1 MELDWLVSMMLI
13 HLTSVGNPQ
22 VEKGQRIATS
32 GKAQPWPPSTCVTKT
47 SIYNRDSAVR
57 LL

>member
-1 MELDWLVSMMLI
+1 MMLI
-13 HLTSVGNPQ
+13 LLTSVGNPQ
-22 VEKGQRIATS
+22 VGKGQRIATS